1 MFGIKRPSDL
11 KCKDQ
16 FSQKHVLACGAAFF
30 TANKLII
37 LYWLF
42 ERSQTIPNCGEVR
55 SRCEVKMARTIN
67 TQKKTRPISSH
78 LDRTNF
84 VNKGFIIWL
93 WGKFCLRDT
102 AGSPARVANH
112 SRRFG
117 SSCLLAEL
125 AI

>member
-55 SRCEVKMARTIN
+55 SRCEVKMARTMN
-67 TQKKTRPISSH
+67 TQKKRGQYPAILTEQTLSIKD
-78 LDRTNF
+78 LLYGFGGNF
-84 VNKGFIIWL
+84 ACGIQREVPLG
-93 WGKFCLRDT
+93 
-102 AGSPARVANH
+102 
-112 SRRFG
+112 
-117 SSCLLAEL
+117 
-125 AI
+125 